1 LTQQVLLSNYE
12 SAQSISAEYN
22 LSDVR
27 ALQQD
32 ETAKY
37 ERLNIGVQGG
47 WITVAEARQEIGL
60 PVNDSQEV
68 YLIPNSVM
76 TVPANMQMP
85 EPVAENNPPEP
96 EETPE
101 IITEDIEEN
110 VEKSYKRFEEK
121 VIEKIGNQFCVIAE
135 DTGKNMGCYPTLEL
149 AEARLEQ
156 ISSFSE
162 NPKEMI
168 ASDVFT
174 TEEEAEARAEEIG
187 CEGTHTMNQDGEKV
201 YMPCSTHDRYNE
213 LTESS
218 YAKD

>member
-1 LTQQVLLSNYE
+1 MEN
-12 SAQSISAEYN
+12 
-22 LSDVR
+22 DVR

-68 YLIPNSVM
+68 YLISNSIM
-76 TVPANMQMP
+76 SVPANMQMP

-156 ISSFSE
+156 ISRFSE

-174 TEEEAEARAEEIG
+174 AEEEAEARAEEIG